1 MYGYLQIYVCVQG
14 FGYNF
19 APIISINIS
28 MRIKL
33 RLFMVGDEFRG
44 LCDLI
49 NVAYFVKV
57 IRFTKESAYE
67 LC

>member
-1 MYGYLQIYVCVQG
+1 
-14 FGYNF
+14 
-19 APIISINIS
+19 
-28 MRIKL
+28 
-33 RLFMVGDEFRG
+33 MVGDEFRG